1 MYVKKYS
8 FELGEIFLTNV
19 HASKPQDYPAVFKGQ
34 YYEILLLLC
43 TGDPYYVLYTALLI
57 S

>member
-1 MYVKKYS
+1 MS
-8 FELGEIFLTNV
+8 PGSNRHHPIIAIFQPLTTTL
-19 HASKPQDYPAVFKGQ
+19 SQG
-34 YYEILLLLC
+34 LLSTVYRLVSYFILC